1 MLQTTFIGHYDNI
14 LVIAASL
21 VFLWNA
27 PWLIYLAALAAAGA
41 NPYMSFATGIC
52 VLALYFGTRNKR
64 HRLIAL
70 VYLGISTAMLLGLHF
85 WFNSPAEVTREGI
98 VLEELGSVINA
109 SLGIWSFIFLS
120 VLGPTWIVFGYLFL
134 KKTWSIG
141 EIGSFRKFW
150 VFLGVVAI
158 PAGMSF
164 FILDRTR
171 LGVVVGALPLF
182 LFLIPE
188 LKKFFTSIAAT
199 KDIQYPVLS
208 AGILFWVMY
217 PALIVDSGGLFRLP
231 YAEFMSLISGG

>member
-1 MLQTTFIGHYDNI
+1 MLIG
-14 LVIAASL
+14 L
-21 VFLWNA
+21 
-27 PWLIYLAALAAAGA
+27 
-41 NPYMSFATGIC
+41 
-52 VLALYFGTRNKR
+52 
-64 HRLIAL
+64 RL
-70 VYLGISTAMLLGLHF
+70 
-85 WFNSPAEVTREGI
+85 WFNSPADATREGI

-120 VLGPTWIVFGYLFL
+120 VLGPTWVVFGYLFL
-134 KKTWSIG
+134 KKTWSTGQTSRIK
-141 EIGSFRKFW
+141 KFW

-158 PAGMSF
+158 PMGMSF

-188 LKKFFTSIAAT
+188 MRKFFASTPAT

-208 AGILFWVMY
+208 AGILFWIMH

-231 YAEFMSLISGG
+231 YAEFMRLITGG